1 MEVRVNELQVR
12 ASENDSHLIEGVAI
26 VYNKPSQDMG
36 FYEYIK
42 PEALEG
48 VDLSQLLLLYSH
60 DYQNV
65 LASASSDTLS
75 IDNREDGLYFSA
87 QLPNTSLGN
96 DVAELVATKRVSGMS
111 FGFKIAEGGD
121 TWTQQDDKVIHTVNK
136 IESMSEISITPIPAY
151 QETQVST
158 QVKRSL
164 EEFKKG
170 GQEKL
175 ANNDVDVASLLEKL
189 IEKLGDSKPEPKAT
203 KKDDDQKPTE
213 QVEPEP
219 AKEEPKADEGE
230 DDRAAKKKTVPG
242 VTTEAVTPAK
252 KQKRDDEVPDDE
264 EPIDESEVAP
274 DDADIP
280 EEPDENAKK
289 VKEEKRNIEPK
300 EEKREVAKN
309 MAQNI
314 TPQAN
319 VEDEQKRDFEEF
331 LKKGKVERAADSH
344 IALQDGSVI
353 IPETILPVEHEQ
365 HQFTRL
371 NNLVRKI
378 SVKTT
383 TGKLPVF
390 MTSDDQLA
398 PHKEFGASERH
409 DVPEIKPIPW
419 DLKSYSSTYAYSQ
432 ELLDDSQYNWESEL
446 QQRLQE
452 LKDNTDDAQIMTAL
466 TDGVDKTTAA
476 DGNALVQA
484 IKHAL
489 DVDLKPNDS
498 RDASIVVSQSAF
510 YALHQLQDKEGRDL
524 IQPDMTNGASQRLL
538 GKTLVVVADQL
549 FPEAKAGDINAV
561 VAPMQKAVIEFK
573 NNEITGKFVDSYDVF
588 YRLLGIYER
597 LDVVQARKDLI
608 VYIGAE
614 SGGNDASNGQG

>member
-1 MEVRVNELQVR
+1 MEVRVNKLQVR

-36 FYEYIK
+36 FYEYIM
-42 PEALEG
+42 PSALEG

-60 DYQNV
+60 DYQNI
-65 LASASSDTLS
+65 LASVSSKTLS
-75 IDNREDGLYFSA
+75 VDNRDDGLHFSA

-96 DVAELVATKRVSGMS
+96 DVAELIATKRVSGMS
-111 FGFKIAEGGD
+111 FGFKIAESGD
-121 TWTQQDDKVIHTVNK
+121 SWTKQDDKVIHTVNQ

-158 QVKRSL
+158 SVKRSL
-164 EEFKKG
+164 EEFKQRG
-170 GQEKL
+170 AVRENMAENELDIAG
-175 ANNDVDVASLLEKL
+175 LLEKL
-189 IEKLGDSKPEPKAT
+189 IDKLGDSKPEPKAA
-203 KKDDDQKPTE
+203 KKDDDQKP
-213 QVEPEP
+213 VEPEADP
-219 AKEEPKADEGE
+219 EPVKEEPEADEGE
-230 DDRAAKKKTVPG
+230 DDRAAKKQTMPG
-242 VTTEAVTPAK
+242 VTTVAAPKAAKVNPGITTTAVAGK
-252 KQKRDDEVPDDE
+252 KQKRDDEGVPDNSGD
-264 EPIDESEVAP
+264 VAP
-274 DDADIP
+274 DESDIP
-280 EEPDENAKK
+280 VDDNNENTKHI
-289 VKEEKRNIEPK
+289 VEEKRGADK
-300 EEKREVAKN
+300 Q

-353 IPETILPVEHEQ
+353 IPETILPAEHEQ
-365 HQFTRL
+365 HQFPRL
-371 NNLVRKI
+371 NRLVRKI

-390 MTSDDQLA
+390 MTSDDELA
-398 PHKEFGASERH
+398 PHTEFGASERH
-409 DVPEIKPIPW
+409 NVPEIKPIPW

-452 LKDNTDDAQIMTAL
+452 LRDNTDDAQIMTAL
-466 TDGVDKTTAA
+466 TNGVDKVTAA

-498 RDASIVVSQSAF
+498 RDASIVLSQSAF

-538 GKTLVVVADQL
+538 GKTLVVVADEL

-573 NNEITGKFVDSYDVF
+573 NNEITGKFMDNYDVF

-608 VYIGAE
+608 VYIGTAGE
-614 SGGNDASNGQG
+614 

>member
-1 MEVRVNELQVR
+1 MNKLQVR
-12 ASENDSHLIEGVAI
+12 ASENDSHQIEGVAI
-26 VYNKPSQDMG
+26 VYNKPSQNMG
-36 FYEYIK
+36 FYEYIA
-42 PEALEG
+42 PSALEG

-60 DYQNV
+60 SYQNV
-65 LASASSDTLS
+65 LASVASKTLS
-75 IDNREDGLYFSA
+75 VDNRDDGLHFSA

-96 DVAELVATKRVSGMS
+96 DVAELIATKRVSGMS
-111 FGFKIAEGGD
+111 FGFKIAESGD
-121 TWTQQDDKVIHTVNK
+121 SWTKQDDKVIHTVNQ

-170 GQEKL
+170 VVRENMAENEVDL
-175 ANNDVDVASLLEKL
+175 AGLLEKL
-189 IEKLGDSKPEPKAT
+189 IDKLGDSKPEPKAV
-203 KKDDDQKPTE
+203 KKDEPT
-213 QVEPEP
+213 EPEP
-219 AKEEPKADEGE
+219 VKEEPEADEGE
-230 DDRAAKKKTVPG
+230 DDRAAKKQTLPG
-242 VTTEAVTPAK
+242 VTTEAVVPAK
-252 KQKRDDEVPDDE
+252 KQQRDDEDVDTPDD
-264 EPIDESEVAP
+264 SGGVAP
-274 DDADIP
+274 DVSDIP
-280 EEPDENAKK
+280 VDDNDENAKK
-289 VKEEKRNIEPK
+289 ISEEKREVKPD
-300 EEKREVAKN
+300 EEKREVAKD

-331 LKKGKVERAADSH
+331 LKKGKIERDANSH

-353 IPETILPVEHEQ
+353 IPETILPAEHEQ
-365 HQFTRL
+365 HQFPRL
-371 NNLVRKI
+371 NSLVRKI
-378 SVKTT
+378 AVKTT

-390 MTSDDQLA
+390 MTSDDVLA
-398 PHKEFGASERH
+398 PHTEFGASDRH
-409 DVPEIKPIPW
+409 AVPEIKPVPW

-446 QQRLQE
+446 QQRLIE
-452 LKDNTDDAQIMTAL
+452 LRDNTDDTQIMTAL
-466 TDGVDKTTAA
+466 TDGVDKVAAA

-489 DVDLKPNDS
+489 DVDLKPNDA
-498 RDASIVVSQSAF
+498 RDASIVLSQSAF

-538 GKTLVVVADQL
+538 GKTLVVVADEL

-573 NNEITGKFVDSYDVF
+573 NNEITGKFMDNYDVF

-608 VYIGAE
+608 VYIGTAGE
-614 SGGNDASNGQG
+614 